1 MTSYSRPPKAL
12 EGKRTPDHKN
22 LSRFKVNAKLLLMV
36 AVAILALIGSMFLS
50 SLIPG
55 LFWVR
60 TVTAT
65 LFILFVPG
73 FLALKVLG
81 IRLKSFAESTLMALG
96 LSISI
101 VMLLGVGA
109 NILLPYVG
117 IRDPLS
123 LVPMTTIFVVMTTFL
138 AVAASLKNG
147 DVSFRL
153 PLSLLRFR
161 PYHLFLALIPLVTLL
176 GVVVQNSFSSN
187 IVLAV
192 SILMICSIVVLVAMG
207 KVPREAYPMTIFL
220 MGISLLLHTSLISD
234 FLWGWDI
241 HLEYY
246 AATSVIDASYW
257 NPVPTDEMPQGLRNI
272 FSMLSI
278 VILGPVVSILGGAGM
293 DVVLR
298 VVYPFIF
305 SFVPVGLYI
314 LFKKQTNE
322 EMALLSSFFV
332 ISMFTFFTELP
343 QIARQEI
350 AELFVVLLLL
360 LLVDNEIAISQKK
373 ALFVIFAFSLVVSH
387 YGTYYFIITILLIG
401 YVLGKLFDWWRA
413 VRKHEAA
420 PVPRLDEGSTSN
432 AFNLTLVP
440 LLLIISLSVLWYALA
455 SGSSP
460 LLTIIDVLDRM
471 GDYILGGIFAGS
483 IIETIGMISAGSGTL
498 LDMIWNV
505 VQVALIVAIIV
516 GIYLLLKK
524 RNAASHAIASINLAA
539 LGVLAVCLAVPP
551 LAAALNVS
559 RIFHLALLF
568 LAPSLVLGVVA
579 ALGMLSRISR
589 SMGSLS
595 RHSLKIVSAIVI
607 LSLAYNSGLMHVA
620 IGAESTSFALDED
633 HDFPRFTTAEVMGV
647 KWTVSN
653 GPQWVMADE
662 YRRLLFFS
670 FETTAP
676 MIPPPSRDLTYVNS
690 LFYFGKYN
698 LDNREILIKYDHV
711 SWEDS
716 GMLAMEHESSKIY
729 SNPFS
734 EAWYFKG

>member
-1 MTSYSRPPKAL
+1 MNNGPVRSRVPFTVAFAL
-12 EGKRTPDHKN
+12 
-22 LSRFKVNAKLLLMV
+22 LSFLGSILLAQL
-36 AVAILALIGSMFLS
+36 FPELS
-50 SLIPG
+50 
-55 LFWVR
+55 WVR
-60 TVTAT
+60 TLVITPT
-65 LFILFVPG
+65 LLFLPG
-73 FLALKVLG
+73 TLLLKALG
-81 IRLKSFAESTLMALG
+81 IRLKSFTESIVMALG
-96 LSISI
+96 SSIALM
-101 VMLLGVGA
+101 MLLGLGA
-109 NILLPYVG
+109 NFILPIVG

-123 LVPMTTIFVVMTTFL
+123 IAPL
-138 AVAASLKNG
+138 AVLTIVLLVILGVLAARK
-147 DVSFRL
+147 DRHMM
-153 PLSLLRFR
+153 RFSRPVLNIR
-161 PYHLFLALIPLVTLL
+161 PYLLFLVLIPIVTLL
-176 GVVVQNSFSSN
+176 GVAVQNSFSSN
-187 IVLAV
+187 IVLVA
-192 SILMICSIVVLVAMG
+192 SILMICSTVVLAAAG
-207 KVPREAYPMTIFL
+207 KIPREAYPMTIFL
-220 MGISLLLHTSLISD
+220 MSLSLLIHTSLISD

-246 AATSVIDASYW
+246 AATSVINASYW
-257 NPVPTDEMPQGLRNI
+257 NPVPTDEIPQGLRNVS
-272 FSMLSI
+272 SMLSI
-278 VILGPVVSILGGAGM
+278 VILGPVISILSGAGM
-293 DVVLR
+293 EIVLR

-322 EMALLSSFFV
+322 EIALLSSFFI
-332 ISMFTFFTELP
+332 ISMFTFFTEMP
-343 QIARQEI
+343 QVARQEV

-360 LLVDNEIAISQKK
+360 LLVDNEIAASRKK
-373 ALFVIFAFSLVVSH
+373 VLFVLFAFSLIVSH
-387 YGTYYFIITILLIG
+387 YGTYYFVITILLIG
-401 YVLGKLFDWWRA
+401 YVLVKVFDWWRA
-413 VRKHEAA
+413 VRKRGATPTSQLKEEAA
-420 PVPRLDEGSTSN
+420 NNVFT
-432 AFNLTLVP
+432 LTLVP
-440 LLLIISLSVLWYALA
+440 LLLILSLSLLWYALT

-471 GDYILGGIFAGS
+471 MDYILGGSLGGS
-483 IIETIGMISAGSGTL
+483 ILGTVSMISAGSGTL
-498 LDMIWNV
+498 LDMIWNM
-505 VQVALIVAIIV
+505 VQIALMVAIIV
-516 GIYLLLKK
+516 GAYLLLKG
-524 RNAASHAIASINLAA
+524 RNKSSHAIASINLAA

-670 FETTAP
+670 FETAAP
-676 MIPPPSRDLTYVNS
+676 PLTPLSRDLIYPNS
-690 LFYFGKYN
+690 LLYFGKYN
-698 LDNREILIKYDHV
+698 LDNREILIKYDHI

-716 GMLAMEHESSKIY
+716 GMLAMEHESSKVY
-729 SNPFS
+729 SSPFS
-734 EAWYFKG
+734 EVWYFRG